1 MITKAKIKALA
12 NTTSYKRGEAIQRS
26 YWKIEEFSVEKKENT
41 DEITAWVAG
50 NSENGYQV
58 TASYDVDADDI
69 LDIYCECPAYDSYA
83 GICKHCVAVLLE
95 YEEYCERQ
103 KILEEYIAEPREQ
116 KTLKQQSEGYG
127 GRKTLA
133 DYNIVTPKARKV
145 KKTTP
150 GMKEILERQERKRMA
165 PYLQREVFGQVKVEP
180 HLTCYDENVGVEFKV
195 GTTQMYVLKNVFEF
209 VSNIEKNIDYK
220 YGKKLQFVHTKEAFA
235 EESRGI
241 LDFIINWAGRNGERY
256 REPVY
261 YYGYGSGYS
270 YRKVRTMPLNGY
282 ELEEFL
288 EALGD
293 CPVWVDPGTGKESLW
308 TVTDDLP
315 RRELR
320 IEGTET
326 GIELEMSVEPEY
338 QGERYS
344 LYFQNG
350 SIYRMPREKEETVQD
365 FLECFR
371 ESNHAAVYIQNED
384 VPAFCRDL
392 LPELEKCFH
401 CTKENFDPAQFA
413 VEEVTFRIYLDMPQK
428 EYITCKLQAVYGEK
442 VYNVYDRENQR
453 HSRDVLRE
461 MEAERCLSPWF
472 NAFDPAEK
480 LLVLAKNEELLYEL
494 LTEGIPRMQELGEV
508 YISEELR
515 KLKVR
520 PAPKI
525 EVGVTLEGNL
535 LELKMSV
542 EDISREELMEILSRY
557 KKKKKYYRMRNGDFL
572 KTEDESVKML
582 MELQQGMGLKE
593 RELAE
598 ESVVLPKYRALYL
611 DAQLRDNQSILAV
624 KNREFKSLIRNM
636 KTVED
641 NDFEVPKEL
650 DKVLREYQKRGFLW
664 MKTLKY
670 NGFGGILADDMGLG
684 KTLQVIAFLLSEHQ
698 EAGADG
704 FSRSLIVTPAS
715 LVFNWQSEIE
725 RFAPDLPVKM
735 IVGTAEERKARLES
749 ATEQEVLL
757 TSYDLLKRD
766 ISYYKDLTFACQVID
781 EAQYIKNHN
790 TQAAKAVRKIRA
802 GFKLALTGTP
812 VENKLSELWSI
823 FEYLMPGFLYPY
835 QRFKA
840 ELEQPIVQG
849 KNEEAAERLQKM
861 VKPFVLRRLKQDV
874 LKDLPDKIEKD
885 TFAKMEEEQQ
895 KLYDAHVKRLRMLL
909 DKQTEEEFK
918 NSKIMVLSE
927 ITKLRQLCCYPGLLY
942 EDYPYISAKETL
954 CLDLIENAAAGGH
967 KVLLFS
973 QFTTMLER
981 LGELLKNRGISY
993 YMLTGATSKE
1003 KRSRMV
1009 KAFHEDDTSV
1019 FCISLK
1025 AGGTGLNLTAA
1036 DIVIHYDPWWNAA
1049 VQNQATDRAHRI
1061 GQKNVV
1067 SVYKLIAKGTIE
1079 ENIVKLQEQ
1088 KKALAD
1094 QILSGEDMGTGSFS
1108 REELLEIL
1116 R

>member
-1 MITKAKIKALA
+1 MITKEKIRAL
-12 NTTSYKRGEAIQRS
+12 TSASFYKRGEAIQRS
-26 YWKIEEFSVEKKENT
+26 YWKIEDFSVKKAGNA
-41 DEITAWVAG
+41 DEISAWVEG
-50 NSENGYQV
+50 SGDNSYEV
-58 TASYDVDADDI
+58 IASYDLEEDDI
-69 LDIYCECPAYDSYA
+69 EDVYCDCPAYSSYA

-95 YEEYCERQ
+95 YEEYCERRGSQ
-103 KILEEYIAEPREQ
+103 
-116 KTLKQQSEGYG
+116 
-127 GRKTLA
+127 KTLA
-133 DYNIVTPKARKV
+133 DYGITAPKEQRIRKTAPEERRIRKTAPEV
-145 KKTTP
+145 K
-150 GMKEILERQERKRMA
+150 ELLLQQERRRMA
-165 PYLQREVFGQVKVEP
+165 PYVQKDVFGKVRLEP
-180 HLTCYDENVGVEFKV
+180 HLVCCDDHVGVEFKI
-195 GTTQMYVLKNVFEF
+195 GDTQMYVLKNVFEF
-209 VSNIEKNIDYK
+209 AEYMEKNTDYS
-220 YGKKLQFVHTKEAFA
+220 YGKKLKFVHTEHAFT
-235 EESRGI
+235 EESQRI
-241 LDFIINWAGRNGERY
+241 ARFIIMWTRRNEERY
-256 REPVY
+256 KEPVY
-261 YYGYGSGYS
+261 YYGYGNGYV
-270 YRKVRTMPLNGY
+270 YRKLRQMPLNGY

-288 EALGD
+288 EELGD
-293 CPVWVDPGTGKESLW
+293 QPVYVTSRSGTESLW
-308 TVTDDLP
+308 TVTEEEP
-315 RRELR
+315 RRVLKIAGSE
-320 IEGTET
+320 E
-326 GIELEMSVEPEY
+326 GIELSMAEQTEY
-338 QGERYS
+338 QGERYV
-344 LYFQNG
+344 LRFQERH
-350 SIYRMPREKEETVQD
+350 IFKAPREKNPAVRE
-365 FLECFR
+365 FLSCLQECR
-371 ESNHAAVYIQNED
+371 GNALYIQNED
-384 VPAFCRDL
+384 VPAFCRDF
-392 LPELEKCFH
+392 LPELEASFQCVR
-401 CTKENFDPAQFA
+401 ENFDEAQFTVEPA
-413 VEEVTFRIYLDMPQK
+413 VFQLYLDMPQK
-428 EYITCKLQAVYGEK
+428 EYITCKIQAVYGEK
-442 VYNVYDRENQR
+442 RYNVYDRENQR
-453 HSRDVLRE
+453 NSRDILRE
-461 MEAERCLSPWF
+461 MEIQQSVSPWF

-480 LLVLAKNEELLYEL
+480 LLVLAKDEELLYEL

-525 EVGVTLEGNL
+525 EVGVALEGNL

-542 EDISREELMEILSRY
+542 EDISRDELMEILSRY

-611 DAQLRDNQSILAV
+611 DAQLRDNQSLSSV

-725 RFAPDLPVKM
+725 RFAPELPVKM

-749 ATEQEVLL
+749 ATEREVLL

-766 ISYYKDLTFACQVID
+766 ISHYKDLTFACQVID

-802 GFKLALTGTP
+802 DFKLALTGTP

-861 VKPFVLRRLKQDV
+861 VKPFVLRRLKGDV

-909 DKQTEEEFK
+909 DKQTDEEFK

-942 EDYPYISAKETL
+942 EDYPHISAKEEL

-973 QFTTMLER
+973 QFTSMLER
-981 LGELLKNRGISY
+981 LGELLEERGISY
-993 YMLTGATSKE
+993 YLLTGATSKE
-1003 KRSRMV
+1003 KRNRMV
-1009 KAFHEDDTSV
+1009 KTFHEDDTPV